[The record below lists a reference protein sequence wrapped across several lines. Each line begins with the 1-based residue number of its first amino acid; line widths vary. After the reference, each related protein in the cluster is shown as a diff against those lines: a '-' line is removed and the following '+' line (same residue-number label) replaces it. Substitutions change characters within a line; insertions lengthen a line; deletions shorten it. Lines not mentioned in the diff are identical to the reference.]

1 MTNKQKILRASESS
15 TNPSVRE
22 VAQAG
27 EILDDFGQ
35 LDLAT
40 SIKQMTNKQKILR
53 ASEIKQR
60 LDIISGY
67 EGDGPPPTFTGK
79 QPPEV
84 EALMNELKDLEWA
97 IAAESM
103 KESMEEARREINQ

>member
-27 EILDDFGQ
+27 EILDDFGH

-53 ASEIKQR
+53 ASEIKQI
-60 LDIISGY
+60 LNPGGGLPDPI
-67 EGDGPPPTFTGK
+67 FGK
-79 QPPEV
+79 QPPEKLALITEL
-84 EALMNELKDLEWA
+84 EALEWA
-97 IAAESM
+97 IAA
-103 KESMEEARREINQ
+103 ESMEEARREINQ